1 MIGSFKHKGLKKL
14 YMEGKSQGVR
24 QDQVERI
31 TMILDILGAA
41 EKIEELNMP
50 AFRFHSLQG
59 HKPARYAMK
68 VTGNYRI
75 TFEWESGLAKKI
87 DLEDYH

>member
-1 MIGSFKHKGLKKL
+1 
-14 YMEGKSQGVR
+14 MEGKSQGVR

-59 HKPARYAMK
+59 LKPTRYAMK